1 MMENY
6 IYQDVAMMID
16 DGDYLDAFE
25 LICYL
30 FLKVGD
36 VDIDDSDGGVGVFAD
51 LCFETWDRILNEV
64 NGKIEK
70 KMYNWFIGHLDGSVI
85 DYMEEYIEKI
95 LMQRFKSTE
104 YLKDKLKYSS
114 EDEWLDI
121 REKIFALLQENAQI
135 AHLYKYEKLYD
146 RLLEYVLKRQGMNY
160 LFEYEDVLKEKYP
173 QELFQK
179 YTANRKK
186 YQEWIMILSKMIKI
200 TGGKEV
206 VKKIVANW
214 RIMYGNRRAMM
225 EEISQ
230 LYEEI
235 NIYNTIIL
243 RLLTVKFIQYL
254 IIFISNIQKKEKHI
268 YKNIKRFQSMIQK
281 I

>member
-1 MMENY
+1 MILYMMENY

-30 FLKVGD
+30 FLKIGD

-64 NGKIEK
+64 NVKIEK

-114 EDEWLDI
+114 DDIYKYCRENWRHSRI
-121 REKIFALLQENAQI
+121 REYYISFC
-135 AHLYKYEKLYD
+135 
-146 RLLEYVLKRQGMNY
+146 
-160 LFEYEDVLKEKYP
+160 
-173 QELFQK
+173 
-179 YTANRKK
+179 
-186 YQEWIMILSKMIKI
+186 
-200 TGGKEV
+200 
-206 VKKIVANW
+206 
-214 RIMYGNRRAMM
+214 
-225 EEISQ
+225 ISQ
-230 LYEEI
+230 KQYQLAIELLNESLQLDVDKPGV
-235 NIYNTIIL
+235 IIEL
-243 RLLTVKFIQYL
+243 
-254 IIFISNIQKKEKHI
+254 E
-268 YKNIKRFQSMIQK
+268 
-281 I
+281 

>member
-1 MMENY
+1 MKLKELYKQTNNY
-6 IYQDVAMMID
+6 Q
-16 DGDYLDAFE
+16 G
-25 LICYL
+25 
-30 FLKVGD
+30 
-36 VDIDDSDGGVGVFAD
+36 
-51 LCFETWDRILNEV
+51 
-64 NGKIEK
+64 
-70 KMYNWFIGHLDGSVI
+70 
-85 DYMEEYIEKI
+85 YMEQLWQLVIKNKLGNLDI
-95 LMQRFKSTE
+95 FKE
-104 YLKDKLKYSS
+104 LKSLYSK
-114 EDEWLDI
+114 DEWLDI

-173 QELFQK
+173 QELIQKYTEELNKEAK

-214 RIMYGNRRAMM
+214 RIMYRNRRAMM

-235 NIYNTIIL
+235 D
-243 RLLTVKFIQYL
+243 K
-254 IIFISNIQKKEKHI
+254 
-268 YKNIKRFQSMIQK
+268 
-281 I
+281 

>member
-25 LICYL
+25 LISYL
-30 FLKVGD
+30 FLKIGD

-104 YLKDKLKYSS
+104 YLKDKLKYTENKVNSFKEQPESWFVEYNIEKWTLYHIEIMEELKYSS
-114 EDEWLDI
+114 DDIYKYCRENWRHSRI
-121 REKIFALLQENAQI
+121 REYYISFC
-135 AHLYKYEKLYD
+135 
-146 RLLEYVLKRQGMNY
+146 
-160 LFEYEDVLKEKYP
+160 
-173 QELFQK
+173 
-179 YTANRKK
+179 
-186 YQEWIMILSKMIKI
+186 
-200 TGGKEV
+200 
-206 VKKIVANW
+206 
-214 RIMYGNRRAMM
+214 
-225 EEISQ
+225 ISQ
-230 LYEEI
+230 KQYQLAIELLNESLQLDVDKPGV
-235 NIYNTIIL
+235 IIEL
-243 RLLTVKFIQYL
+243 
-254 IIFISNIQKKEKHI
+254 E
-268 YKNIKRFQSMIQK
+268 
-281 I
+281 

>member
-1 MMENY
+1 MKLKELYKQTNNY
-6 IYQDVAMMID
+6 Q
-16 DGDYLDAFE
+16 G
-25 LICYL
+25 
-30 FLKVGD
+30 
-36 VDIDDSDGGVGVFAD
+36 
-51 LCFETWDRILNEV
+51 
-64 NGKIEK
+64 
-70 KMYNWFIGHLDGSVI
+70 
-85 DYMEEYIEKI
+85 YMEQLWQLVIKNKLGNLDI
-95 LMQRFKSTE
+95 FKE
-104 YLKDKLKYSS
+104 LKSLYS

-214 RIMYGNRRAMM
+214 RIMYRNRRAMM

-235 NIYNTIIL
+235 D
-243 RLLTVKFIQYL
+243 K
-254 IIFISNIQKKEKHI
+254 
-268 YKNIKRFQSMIQK
+268 
-281 I
+281 